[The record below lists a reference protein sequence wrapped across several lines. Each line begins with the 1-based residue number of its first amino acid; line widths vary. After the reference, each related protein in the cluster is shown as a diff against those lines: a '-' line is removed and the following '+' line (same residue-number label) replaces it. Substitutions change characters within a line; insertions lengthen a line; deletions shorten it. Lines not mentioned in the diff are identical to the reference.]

1 MVFQL
6 CLSHC
11 REGLRVTPPHLAAL
25 LKEKGSAS
33 TCDLDPKA
41 PVCEVSQ
48 GFSSKEK
55 TCPPSSDSPYQE
67 STKAF
72 VATFLLS
79 GRERPSLKGKAK
91 SKWKGQKS
99 CTGKLVHYQAV
110 KDTKRLK
117 TCNGDKAKP
126 EYT

>member
-33 TCDLDPKA
+33 TCVLDPKV

-55 TCPPSSDSPYQE
+55 TRPPSSDSPHQE

-79 GRERPSLKGKAK
+79 GRERPSLNGKARK
-91 SKWKGQKS
+91 
-99 CTGKLVHYQAV
+99 AV
-110 KDTKRLK
+110 RG
-117 TCNGDKAKP
+117 N
-126 EYT
+126 